1 MLHDARRTAVTIGA
15 AKHGISLSDRGLVCQ
30 ETGEGALQEIIADA
44 HTKGLGTI
52 KTINAMEA
60 VLKDLRSAYAELP
73 DPTDQM
79 EELDPV
85 PVGDPDPSNDWPA
98 AAP

>member
-1 MLHDARRTAVTIGA
+1 MTIGA
-15 AKHGISLSDRGLVCQ
+15 AKHRVSFSDRSLVCQ

-60 VLKDLRSAYAELP
+60 VLKDLRIAYAE
-73 DPTDQM
+73 DPAPSGQM

-85 PVGDPDPSNDWPA
+85 PAGDPDPSNDWPA